1 MESTIY
7 DVAKLAGVSISTVS
21 RVINNKEN
29 VNEDTRNKVLEA
41 IRLLDF
47 YPSMSARGLTQ
58 KKTRTIG
65 IYEPFQYE
73 SFFNSYSLEYF
84 KGVYDATSRAN
95 YNLLM
100 ISDIGGRTPTYV
112 KILKERRIDGLIIP
126 AADQNEVYLAA
137 LVEKNYPIVYTGK
150 RIDLQ
155 KGYNI
160 YAHYE
165 EYVVEILTALY
176 RKGHKNIIM
185 IDSTGHKAM
194 LTGSRLI
201 RNFCTE
207 YNVSLS
213 RKNMI
218 FCDHENMNLHK
229 DLMELL
235 SQKKYTAIFADSMKS
250 AQDTLNIL
258 HREGY
263 EIPKDISMV
272 CVEHIKN
279 EAGTLFP
286 PLSGIFV
293 PAFDM
298 GKAAAG
304 LILEVIRNQA
314 LPSRQIEIGP
324 IYIDRDSIADIQ

>member
-21 RVINNKEN
+21 RVINNKAN

-58 KKTRTIG
+58 KKTKTIG

-84 KGVYDATSRAN
+84 KGVYDVTSKAN

-100 ISDIGGRTPTYV
+100 ISDIGGRIPTYV

-126 AADQNEVYLAA
+126 SVDQNEIYLAA
-137 LVEKNYPIVYTGK
+137 LVEKSYPIVYTGK
-150 RIDLQ
+150 HINSQ

-165 EYVVEILTALY
+165 EYVVEVLTGLCA
-176 RKGHKNIIM
+176 KGHKNIIV
-185 IDSTGHKAM
+185 INGTRNRNM
-194 LTGSRLI
+194 LLTSKLI
-201 RNFCTE
+201 KSFCTE
-207 YNVSLS
+207 HNVNLS
-213 RKNMI
+213 RKNII
-218 FCDHENMNLHK
+218 FCDNENEDLHK
-229 DLMELL
+229 DLLELL
-235 SQKKYTAIFADSMKS
+235 NQKKYTAIFADSMKS

-263 EIPKDISMV
+263 EIPKDISIV

-279 EAGTLFP
+279 EAGTLYP
-286 PLSGIFV
+286 PISSIFV

-298 GKAAAG
+298 GKAAAN
-304 LILEVIRNQA
+304 LILEVIRNKA
-314 LPSRQIEIGP
+314 LPSRQIEISP
-324 IYIDRDSIADIQ
+324 IYIDRDSASNI